1 MKRRRRLPKRPYRDS
16 AIFYGVLAVVIVV
29 VAVATGGSILEAI
42 LVALAAFILATGWS
56 WWRFREQAEERG
68 RR

>member
-1 MKRRRRLPKRPYRDS
+1 MRRRGRLPRRPYRDS
-16 AIFYGVLAVVIVV
+16 AIFYGALAVVIVV
-29 VAVATGGSILEAI
+29 VAVATGGNLLEAI

-56 WWRFREQAEERG
+56 WWRFRERVEGRG

>member
-1 MKRRRRLPKRPYRDS
+1 MRRRRGLPKRPYRDS
-16 AIFYGVLAVVIVV
+16 AIFYGALAIVIVV
-29 VAVATGGSILEAI
+29 VAVATGGNLLEAI

-56 WWRFREQAEERG
+56 WWRFRERLEGRG